1 MKTIKL
7 VAVLILVLSYQMH
20 AQEREIT
27 SLDKAEKDSLKVVNL
42 DEIILIGREEL
53 SNQKQ
58 VKPLSSVEEYLERSL
73 KVTMI
78 KRGNYAWEPALNN
91 MNSDRLSL
99 TIDGMQIFGA
109 CTDKMDPITSYV
121 DVSNLSAAN
130 IKSGQQGAEHGSTV
144 GGSIDLQ
151 LQKGD
156 FESEQWDIGIDTGFE
171 SNGET
176 KIFSGEF
183 NVSEESYFVNTDISY
198 RQAGNYF
205 AGGDTE
211 VLFSQYEKFN
221 ISATAGFKTSEKG
234 AIIGSMIYDRANDV
248 GYPALTMDVSLARA
262 VIGSVA
268 YDYKDLSEE
277 IKRWETKLYV
287 NSIKHVMD
295 DTKRPDI
302 IIHMDMPGWS
312 DTYGFYSKM
321 NVAKGKHKLLFNAN
335 GYYNKSLA
343 EMTMYPIDQDEALMF
358 MLTWPDVRTVHTGI
372 YGEDEIPLNEKES
385 LKFTTRLAF
394 QHELVADEFGLN
406 SLQIFY
412 PEMNDSQN
420 RFLLNAS
427 AQYKLVN
434 ERSEWTFRGG
444 YGERAPSVSEAYGF
458 FLYNSY
464 DNFDYIGNPY
474 LGNEK
479 SAEINA
485 NYDFKVQD
493 FTIGAEASYFYMP
506 DYIIG
511 EIDPDLS
518 PMTLGASGVK
528 VYTALDY
535 ATILSSGL
543 RMTYKFLTG
552 FTLSGSM
559 SYNLG
564 QDDSNGSLPMIRPFQ
579 YGSTLA
585 YQKGLFNA
593 EIDMKGASEQANYG
607 EAYGENPSDAYTI
620 LNMNIGSSFYFG
632 SQKLIAKAGIENIFD
647 VFYST
652 YADWNGIPRK
662 GRNVFLNLSYVIK

>member
-1 MKTIKL
+1 MKTIRL
-7 VAVLILVLSYQMH
+7 VSILFFVLSFQLN
-20 AQEREIT
+20 AQEHENA
-27 SLDKAEKDSLKVVNL
+27 SLKNQEKDSLKVVNL

-91 MNSDRLSL
+91 MNSDRLTL

-109 CTDKMDPITSYV
+109 CTDKMDPVTSYV

-144 GGSIDLQ
+144 GGSIDLK
-151 LQKGD
+151 LQKSE
-156 FESEQWDIGIDTGFE
+156 FENDEWDIGIDTGFE
-171 SNGET
+171 SNGEA
-176 KIFSGEF
+176 KILSGEF
-183 NVSEESYFVNTDISY
+183 NVSEDAYFVNTDITY

-211 VLFSQYEKFN
+211 VLYSQYEKFN
-221 ISATAGFKTSEKG
+221 LSATAGFKTSKKG
-234 AIIGSMIYDRANDV
+234 AIIASMIYDRANDV
-248 GYPALTMDVSLARA
+248 GYPALPMDVSLARA

-268 YDYKDLSEE
+268 YEHKEYSDA
-277 IKRWETKLYV
+277 IRRWESKMYV

-295 DTKRPDI
+295 DTKRPDVV
-302 IIHMDMPGWS
+302 IHMDMPGWS

-321 NVAKGKHKLLFNAN
+321 NIEADKHKLLLNAN

-343 EMTMYPIDQDEALMF
+343 EMTMYPNDQDEALMF
-358 MLTWPDVRTVHTGI
+358 MLTWPDVRTVHAGI
-372 YGEDEIPLNEKES
+372 YAEDEIPLNEKES
-385 LKFTTRLAF
+385 LRFTTRLAF
-394 QHELVADEFGLN
+394 QHELIADEFGLN

-412 PEMNDSQN
+412 PEMNESQN
-420 RFLLNAS
+420 RFLLNLS
-427 AQYKLVN
+427 AEYKLTN
-434 ERSEWTFRGG
+434 KRSEWIFRGG

-479 SAEINA
+479 SAEVNV

-511 EIDPDLS
+511 EIDPELS

-528 VYTALDY
+528 VYSALDY

-543 RMTYKFLTG
+543 RMTYKFMNSL
-552 FTLSGSM
+552 TLSGSM

-564 QDDSNGSLPMIRPFQ
+564 QDDSKGSLPMIRPFQ
-579 YGSTLA
+579 YGSTLS
-585 YQKGLFNA
+585 YKKGMFNA
-593 EIDMKGASEQANYG
+593 EIDMKGASEQINYG

-620 LNMNIGSSFYFG
+620 FNMNIGSSFYFG
-632 SQKLIAKAGIENIFD
+632 SQKLIAKAGVENIFD

>member
-1 MKTIKL
+1 MKTIKIVAAFLL
-7 VAVLILVLSYQMH
+7 VFSTQLQ
-20 AQEREIT
+20 AQETEDG
-27 SLDKAEKDSLKVVNL
+27 SLAKLETDSLKTVKL

-58 VKPLSSVEEYLERSL
+58 VKPLSSVDEYLERSL

-121 DVSNLSAAN
+121 DISNLSAAR
-130 IKSGQQGAEHGSTV
+130 ISSGQQGAEHGSVV

-151 LQKGD
+151 MQKSD
-156 FESEQWDIGIDTGFE
+156 FEGDQWDIGIDTGFE
-171 SNGET
+171 SNGEA

-183 NVSEESYFVNTDISY
+183 NVSEDTYFVNTDVIY
-198 RQAGNYF
+198 RKAGNYY

-211 VLFSQYEKFN
+211 VLYSQYEKFN

-234 AIIGSMIYDRANDV
+234 AIIGSLIYDRANDV
-248 GYPALTMDVSLARA
+248 GYPALPMDVSLARA
-262 VIGSVA
+262 AIGSVA
-268 YDYKDLSEE
+268 YEVKDASDAIE
-277 IKRWETKLYV
+277 RWETKLYV

-295 DTKRPDI
+295 DTNRPDV

-312 DTYGFYSKM
+312 DTYGFYSKINM
-321 NVAKGKHKLLFNAN
+321 SKGKHDLQFNAN

-343 EMTMYPIDQDEALMF
+343 EMTMYPIDQEEALMF
-358 MLTWPDVRTVHTGI
+358 MLTWPDVRTTHAGV
-372 YGEDEIPLNEKES
+372 YGEDEIPLSEQGS
-385 LKFTTRLAF
+385 VKFTTRLAF
-394 QHELVADEFGLN
+394 QHELVADAFGLN

-412 PEMNDSQN
+412 PEMEESQQRVMVN
-420 RFLLNAS
+420 VS
-427 AQYKLVN
+427 AQYKW
-434 ERSEWTFRGG
+434 ESSKSTWTFRGG

-464 DNFDYIGNPY
+464 DNHDYIGNPY

-479 SAEINA
+479 SAELNA
-485 NYDFKVQD
+485 NYDFNIQD
-493 FTIGAEASYFYMP
+493 FSIGAEASYFYMP

-518 PMTLGASGVK
+518 PMTLGAEGVK

-535 ATILSSGL
+535 ATILSSGM
-543 RMTYKFLTG
+543 RMTYQFLTG
-552 FTLSGSM
+552 FSLSGSM

-579 YGSTLA
+579 YGATLG
-585 YQKGLFNA
+585 YQKGMFTA
-593 EIDMKGASEQANYG
+593 EIDMDGASEQQNYG
-607 EAYGENPSDAYTI
+607 EAYGESPSDAYTVF
-620 LNMNIGSSFYFG
+620 NMNIGSSFYFG

>member
-7 VAVLILVLSYQMH
+7 IAVFFLILSYQLQ
-20 AQEREIT
+20 AQDQKET
-27 SLDKAEKDSLKVVNL
+27 SLDSVENDSLKVVNL

-130 IKSGQQGAEHGSTV
+130 IKSGQQGAEHGSIV
-144 GGSIDLQ
+144 GGSIDLT
-151 LQKGD
+151 LQKSD
-156 FESEQWDIGIDTGFE
+156 FESDEWDIGIDTGFE
-171 SNGET
+171 SNGEA
-176 KIFSGEF
+176 KILSGEF
-183 NVSEESYFVNTDISY
+183 NVSEDTYFVNTDISY
-198 RQAGNYF
+198 RQAGNYY

-211 VLFSQYEKFN
+211 VLYSQYEKFN
-221 ISATAGFKTSEKG
+221 ISATAGFKTSENG
-234 AIIGSMIYDRANDV
+234 AVIASMIYDRANDV
-248 GYPALTMDVSLARA
+248 GYPALPMDVSLARA
-262 VIGSVA
+262 AIGSIA
-268 YDYKDLSEE
+268 YEHKELSEE
-277 IKRWETKLYV
+277 IRRWESKLYV

-295 DTKRPDI
+295 DTKRPNV

-321 NVAKGKHKLLFNAN
+321 EVEKEKQNFVFNVNA
-335 GYYNKSLA
+335 YYNKSLA
-343 EMTMYPIDQDEALMF
+343 EMTMYPIDEDEALMF
-358 MLTWPDVRTVHTGI
+358 MLTWPDVRTIHSGI
-372 YGEDEIPLNEKES
+372 YAEDQLSLNEKES
-385 LKFTTRLAF
+385 LTFTTRLAF
-394 QHELVADEFGLN
+394 QHERIADEFGLN

-412 PEMNDSQN
+412 PEMSDSQN
-420 RFLLNAS
+420 RFLLNLS
-427 AQYKLVN
+427 AQYQLTNK
-434 ERSEWTFRGG
+434 RSVWTFRGG

-485 NYDFKVQD
+485 NYEFKVQD
-493 FTIGAEASYFYMP
+493 FTVGAEASYFYMP

-518 PMTLGASGVK
+518 PMTIGASGVK
-528 VYTALDY
+528 VYEALDY

-543 RMTYKFLTG
+543 RMTYKFLSS

-564 QDDSNGSLPMIRPFQ
+564 QDDSSGSLPMIRPFQ
-579 YGSTLA
+579 YGTTLA
-585 YQKGLFNA
+585 YQKGMFNA
-593 EIDMKGASEQANYG
+593 EIDMKGASEQSNYG
-607 EAYGENPSDAYTI
+607 EDYGESPSDAYTI
-620 LNMNIGSSFYFG
+620 FNMNIGSSFYFG

>member
-1 MKTIKL
+1 MQTIKFI
-7 VAVLILVLSYQMH
+7 AVLFLVLSYQLQG
-20 AQEREIT
+20 QEREVS
-27 SLDKAEKDSLKVVNL
+27 SLDKTENDSLKVVNL

-130 IKSGQQGAEHGSTV
+130 IKSGQQGAEHGSVV
-144 GGSIDLQ
+144 GGSIDLK
-151 LQKGD
+151 LQKGN
-156 FESEQWDIGIDTGFE
+156 FENEQWDIGLDTGFE
-171 SNGET
+171 SNGNA
-176 KIFSGEF
+176 KILSGEF
-183 NVSEESYFVNTDISY
+183 NVSEDSYFVNTDISY

-211 VLFSQYEKFN
+211 VLYSQYEKFN

-234 AIIGSMIYDRANDV
+234 AVIASMIYDRANDV
-248 GYPALTMDVSLARA
+248 GYPALPMDVSLARA
-262 VIGSVA
+262 AIGSVA
-268 YDYKDLSEE
+268 YEHKELSEE
-277 IKRWETKLYV
+277 IKRWESKLYV

-295 DTKRPDI
+295 DTNRPNV

-321 NVAKGKHKLLFNAN
+321 EVEKEKQQFLFNLN

-343 EMTMYPIDQDEALMF
+343 EMTMYPIDQDEPLMF
-358 MLTWPDVRTVHTGI
+358 MLTWPDVRTIHTGI
-372 YGEDEIPLNEKES
+372 YAEDKLSLNEKES
-385 LKFTTRLAF
+385 LTFTTRLAF
-394 QHELVADEFGLN
+394 QHENIADEFGLN

-412 PEMNDSQN
+412 PEMEASQN
-420 RFLLNAS
+420 RFLLNLS

-434 ERSEWTFRGG
+434 KRSEWTFRGG

-479 SAEINA
+479 SAEVNA

-493 FTIGAEASYFYMP
+493 FSIGAEASYFYMP

-543 RMTYKFLTG
+543 RMSYKFLSS

-564 QDDSNGSLPMIRPFQ
+564 QDDTHESLPMIRPFQ

-585 YQKGLFNA
+585 FKKGMFNA
-593 EIDMKGASEQANYG
+593 EIDVEGASEQSNYG
-607 EAYGENPSDAYTI
+607 EDYGESPSDAYTI
-620 LNMNIGSSFYFG
+620 FNMNIGSSFYFG
-632 SQKLIAKAGIENIFD
+632 SQKLIAKAGVENIFD

-662 GRNVFLNLSYVIK
+662 GRNVFLNLSYIIK